1 MKQTGRQL
9 VLVTG
14 RQRADLESVFPKLG
28 LCDLAVLENGALLY
42 DPATR
47 SQRALAPRASDAFV
61 DALRARGVSPL
72 SVGFCIVATRQACE
86 AIVRD
91 VIRDLGLDMDIALNK
106 GALMILPA
114 GVDKASGLRAAIDA
128 IGLRPNSVL
137 GVGDAENDLAF
148 LHVCGCSA
156 AVANALPVVR
166 KEVDVRLPQENG
178 AGVVELIDRLLRDE
192 HALVASGRD
201 S

>member
-1 MKQTGRQL
+1 LKQTGRRL
-9 VLVTG
+9 VLVSG
-14 RQRADLESVFPKLG
+14 RQRPDLERVFRELG

-42 DPATR
+42 EPATR
-47 SQRALAPRASDAFV
+47 EERALAPYPSDAFV

-72 SVGFCIVATRQACE
+72 SVGVCIVATQQACE

-91 VIRDLGLDMDIALNK
+91 VMRDLGLDMEIALNK
-106 GALMILPA
+106 GALMMLPA

-128 IGLRPNSVL
+128 LGLRPNNVL

-148 LHVCGCSA
+148 LRVCGCSA
-156 AVANALPVVR
+156 AVANALPMVR
-166 KEVDVRLPQENG
+166 KEVDVRLRRDNG

-192 HALVASGRD
+192 DALVASGHD
-201 S
+201 A